1 MEPDLAL
8 YEKNTCTL
16 HVEDGQNINTNNE
29 IIININ
35 INIIIIIIINCWRG
49 DKEKQCMERWEGS
62 KASHYYYHHH
72 FLSSLFLLL

>member
-35 INIIIIIIINCWRG
+35 IIIIIIVG
-49 DKEKQCMERWEGS
+49 EGQR
-62 KASHYYYHHH
+62 KTMHGKVGG
-72 FLSSLFLLL
+72 